1 VEELYCNNC
10 GHRNPEGANF
20 CSSFGAVL
28 EGPGEDV
35 TITFFPTEPTDPTE
49 PATAPTTDGGTEA
62 GDPLEPL
69 HLQVGSAALVARR
82 GPAAGSRYLLD
93 EEVTTLGRHPDSAI
107 FLDDVTVSRRHAEV
121 IRTDD
126 GYEVRDL
133 GSLNGTYLNRN
144 RIERVPLTNGDELQV
159 GSFKLTFF
167 SAEEDEE

>member
-1 VEELYCNNC
+1 MDDLYCNNC
-10 GHRNPEGANF
+10 GHRNPAGANF
-20 CSSFGAVL
+20 CSSCGAVL

-49 PATAPTTDGGTEA
+49 PATEPATEA
-62 GDPLEPL
+62 DGPLEPL
-69 HLQVGSAALVARR
+69 HLHVGTAALVVRR

-93 EEVTTLGRHPDSAI
+93 EAVTTLGRHPDSGI

-121 IRTDD
+121 LRTDD

-133 GSLNGTYLNRN
+133 GSLNGTYLNR
-144 RIERVPLTNGDELQV
+144 ERVDRTPLANGDELQV

-167 SAEEDEE
+167 AAEEEE